1 MKRFGSIVAVILLS
15 LPSLASADT
24 KAISTSPEKE
34 LVSLLDR
41 RYGDD
46 YMAKLEKLA
55 AVEIKLQSMKGS
67 RIDKIKTLL
76 GTARQNIIL
85 AHLPEYAA
93 HKYVKSGMYRKAA
106 FRPAYEEL
114 GRMDS
119 RTDIHPF
126 YLGNLIASI
135 RENPGF
141 TEDSVRFRALVYILF
156 SLSERVRD
164 NPDFERNTETGW
176 KEAWDDAKNLS
187 GAKISASKAPI
198 YARILEEVA
207 RHDHINPYS
216 QDDLSRMRE
225 TIGKERISPNS
236 AYFKAYLSLRE
247 RLVPLG
253 GKLRLPTRFT
263 HSLQSRKLS
272 CEANTATDLINFYRT
287 GSNLVAMNESDFITF
302 LPIVSDGILRTEGN
316 FIWGDPNKYFVGSM
330 DGKQSSNPNIF
341 SGYGIYASGIMPIIN
356 HFLSSQDLSVQRGA
370 FDERRILDSLS
381 KKHPV
386 MFWYLSAIA
395 ENDDGVKKYSTKP
408 IVWKTPE

>member
-15 LPSLASADT
+15 LPSLASADS
-24 KAISTSPEKE
+24 KDSSTSPEKE
-34 LVSLLDR
+34 LISLLDR

-46 YMAKLEKLA
+46 YVAKLAKLA
-55 AVEIKLQSMKGS
+55 AVEIKLQSIKGS

-76 GTARQNIIL
+76 GTTRQSIIL
-85 AHLPEYAA
+85 KYLPEYAA
-93 HKYVKSGMYRKAA
+93 HKYVKSGTYRKET

-114 GRMDS
+114 GKTDS
-119 RTDIHPF
+119 RADIHPF

-135 RENPGF
+135 RKNPDF
-141 TEDSVRFRALVYILF
+141 TENSMKFRALVYILF

-164 NPDFERNTETGW
+164 NPDFEKNTETDW
-176 KEAWDDAKNLS
+176 KGAWNDAKNLS
-187 GAKISASKAPI
+187 GTKIAASKVPI
-198 YARILEEVA
+198 YARILEGVV

-216 QDDLSRMRE
+216 LDDLFHMRE
-225 TIGKERISPNS
+225 TIGTEKVSPNS

-247 RLVPLG
+247 KLVPLG
-253 GKLRLPTRFT
+253 GKFRLPTRFT

-287 GSNLVAMNESDFITF
+287 GSNLIAMNESDFITF
-302 LPIVSDGILRTEGN
+302 LPIISDGILRTEGN

-341 SGYGIYASGIMPIIN
+341 SGYGIYASGIMPVIN
-356 HFLSSQDLSVQRGA
+356 HFLSSQDLSVQRGT
-370 FDERRILDSLS
+370 FDERSILDSLS